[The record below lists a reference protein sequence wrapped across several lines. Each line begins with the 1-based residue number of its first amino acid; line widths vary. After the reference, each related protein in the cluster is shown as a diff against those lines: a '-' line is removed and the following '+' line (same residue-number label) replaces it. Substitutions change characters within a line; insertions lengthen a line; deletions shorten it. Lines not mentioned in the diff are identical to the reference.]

1 MALLIATPGRESRAL
16 ANALRRLAP
25 ALDLRVWPDCGDPAE
40 IRFVLAWN
48 APQGLF
54 DQLPNLAGVS
64 SLGAGVDGLVE
75 RTDLGPELRLGRL
88 AGPRLA
94 ADLAA
99 YLVAVTVD
107 HWKRLERF
115 RDNQRAGRWQARMP
129 RPTPTIG
136 LLGTGVMGRKAAA
149 AFAALDLEVLGWN
162 RSRAPADGIEIE
174 IDSGR
179 DGLHRV
185 AARAD
190 VLINLLPLTRD
201 TRGILEAALFQRMR
215 PDSLLINVGR
225 GAHLNEADL
234 LAALENKRPRHAV
247 LDVFTTE
254 PLPQSHPFWNHPQI
268 RITPHC
274 AGLTAADEA
283 AQLALESYR
292 RVISGEPPLG
302 CVDRVK
308 GY

>member
-1 MALLIATPGRESRAL
+1 MALLIATPGRDPAAL
-16 ANALRRLAP
+16 AEALRRGAP
-25 ALDLRVWPDCGDPAE
+25 DLDLRIWPDCGDPAG

-54 DQLPNLAGVS
+54 AELPNLAAVS

-75 RTDLGPELRLGRL
+75 RPDLGPEVRLGRL

-99 YLVAVTVD
+99 YLVAVTVE
-107 HWKRLERF
+107 HWKRLDHF
-115 RDNQRAGRWQARMP
+115 RDDQRAGRWHARAP
-129 RPTPTIG
+129 RPAPTIG

-149 AFAALDLEVLGWN
+149 AFAALDLKVLGWN
-162 RSRAPADGIEIE
+162 RSATPVAGIEIHAA
-174 IDSGR
+174 R
-179 DGLHRV
+179 AGLQRV
-185 AARAD
+185 AEHAD
-190 VLINLLPLTRD
+190 VLINLLPLTHD
-201 TRGILEAALFQRMR
+201 TRGILDAALFQRMP

-225 GAHLNEADL
+225 GAQLHETDL
-234 LAALENKRPRHAV
+234 LTALESNRPGQAV
-247 LDVFTTE
+247 LDVFATE
-254 PLPQSHPFWNHPQI
+254 PLPRSHPFWAHPKI

-274 AGLTAADEA
+274 AGLTTADEA

-292 RVISGEPPLG
+292 RVIDGEAPLG
-302 CVDRVK
+302 WVDREK